1 MLPTLAVTLRKGDR
15 LYLPFGTIHRAVPEK
30 GFPSV
35 HITFEFHA
43 DGFTWGDL
51 VLRAANISEVRAT

>member
-1 MLPTLAVTLRKGDR
+1 MNCSNVTMRQGDR

-43 DGFTWGDL
+43 DGCVDAHEVTSLAHVPSL
-51 VLRAANISEVRAT
+51 V